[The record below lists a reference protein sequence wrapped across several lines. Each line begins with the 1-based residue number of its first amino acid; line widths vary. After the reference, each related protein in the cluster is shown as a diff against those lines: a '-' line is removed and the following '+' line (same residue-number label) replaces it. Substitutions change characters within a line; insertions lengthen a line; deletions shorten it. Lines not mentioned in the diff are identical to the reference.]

1 MSSGTWRQRL
11 RELMADFARRQSEA
25 TAKANGIKVDR
36 VAVARAWQAE
46 LVDNG
51 LAGPGW
57 PKSAGGLELSLE
69 DQLDYY
75 RMTSAAGMPAHPC
88 QISFIVA
95 PVLIKFGTPQQQKR
109 FLRPLLRADE
119 FWCQGFSEPGAGSD
133 LASLSTRAVRDGGV
147 YRVSGQKVWTTMA
160 NLADW
165 MFALVR
171 AGSPGRGSDGI
182 TYLLISMHSPGITVR
197 PLRDISGGVHFAEVF
212 FDDVEVPV
220 EHRVGEE
227 GNGWSI
233 MRTSLG
239 HERATAFL
247 ADEFKH
253 RRTADQVIEVLVEQG
268 LDSDPLVRQE
278 IARMESGVR
287 AIAANSARA
296 LGAVLRGEDPGGVAS
311 INRLV
316 KSEFE
321 QQMHALALRAAGP
334 RGMLGSRAP
343 GAVDGGRW
351 TYGYLNTRAS
361 TIGAGTAEIQ
371 RNTIAESVLGLPSH
385 REEGTR
391 SAAIRPGAPLAVAD
405 QSESE
410 VREVLAKALDAR
422 VNVDALLDPKRTGD
436 GGDSAVWSAL
446 VEFGLPGLALDE
458 SLGGAG
464 APPRL
469 LYAAIEEAARAL
481 APTPLVP
488 SVIALDVAVAVGADT
503 VAGRIASGAAA
514 AFVIPLD
521 DAGWVTAGTRLPRW
535 HAAQLSGQV
544 PLVVGAP
551 DAEVLLVLA
560 SSGTGEALVAVN
572 PASEG
577 VTVETEQPLDLTA
590 TVGSV
595 TFDRVAGHVLAD
607 GEELSRAMEYAR
619 LRALLAV
626 AADSVGVAAAALAMA
641 AAWAGEREQF
651 GRKIGSF
658 QAVSHR
664 CADMLVALEGA
675 RSQVFAAAEADE
687 LGDVDC
693 MLAAAAAFDAAV
705 FAAERSIQIH
715 GGIGFTWEHPAHLL
729 LRRARA
735 NAVAV
740 GCADALRDRAL
751 DTLLA
756 GRARDLAH
764 PANSL
769 S

>member
-1 MSSGTWRQRL
+1 MTEFGRHQA
-11 RELMADFARRQSEA
+11 E
-25 TAKANGIKVDR
+25 AKAEGVKVDR
-36 VAVARAWQAE
+36 IAVAKAWQAE

-57 PKSAGGLELSLE
+57 PKSVGGLELSLE
-69 DQLDYY
+69 EQLDYY
-75 RMTSAAGMPAHPC
+75 RMTTAAGMPAHPC
-88 QISFIVA
+88 QLSFIVA
-95 PVLIKFGTPQQQKR
+95 PVIIKFGTPQQR
-109 FLRPLLRADE
+109 HRLLRPLLRADE

-133 LASLSTRAVRDGGV
+133 LASLSTRAVRDGDA
-147 YRVSGQKVWTTMA
+147 YRVTGQKVWTTMA

-171 AGSPGRGSDGI
+171 TGEPGRGSDGI

-197 PLRDISGGVHFAEVF
+197 PLRDISGGAHFAEVF
-212 FDDVEVPV
+212 FDDVEVPL

-227 GNGWSI
+227 GKGWSI

-253 RRTADQVIEVLVEQG
+253 RRTVDRVLDLLVEQG
-268 LDSDPLVRQE
+268 MDANPLVRQE

-296 LGAVLRGEDPGGVAS
+296 LDAVLRGEDPGGVAS
-311 INRLV
+311 VNRLV

-321 QQMHALALRAAGP
+321 QQMHTLALRAAGP
-334 RGMLGSRAP
+334 YGMLGSRAA

-351 TYGYLNTRAS
+351 TYGYLKTRAS

-385 REEGTR
+385 RGEGTR
-391 SAAIRPGAPLAVAD
+391 SAAVVPGAPLAVAD
-405 QSESE
+405 ESESE
-410 VREVLAKALDAR
+410 LREVLAKALDAR
-422 VNVDALLDPKRTGD
+422 VKVEALLDAKRASNAGD
-436 GGDSAVWSAL
+436 PAVWSAL
-446 VEFGLPGLALDE
+446 VEFGLPGLAVDE

-469 LYAAIEEAARAL
+469 LYAAIEETAKAL
-481 APTPLVP
+481 APAPLVP
-488 SVIALDVAVAVGADT
+488 SVTALEVAAAVGAAAT
-503 VAGRIASGAAA
+503 ARRIASGAPATFA
-514 AFVIPLD
+514 IPLD
-521 DAGWVTAGTRLPRW
+521 DAGWVTTGTQLPHW
-535 HAAQLSGQV
+535 GGTLSGTV
-544 PLVVGAP
+544 HLVAGAP

-560 SSGTGEALVAVN
+560 SSGDGEVLVAVDAAG
-572 PASEG
+572 PAVS
-577 VTVETEQPLDLTA
+577 VEPEQPLDLTA

-595 TFDRVAGHVLAD
+595 SFDAAPGEVLAE
-607 GEELSRAMEYAR
+607 GEDLGHALEKAR
-619 LRALLAV
+619 RRALLAV
-626 AADSVGVAAAALAMA
+626 AADSIGVAAGALAMA
-641 AAWAGEREQF
+641 VTWAGEREQF

-664 CADMLVALEGA
+664 CADILVALEAA
-675 RSQVFAAAEADE
+675 RSQALAAAEADE
-687 LGDVDC
+687 PSDVDC

-715 GGIGFTWEHPAHLL
+715 GSIGFTWEHPAHLL

-740 GCADALRDRAL
+740 GRPETLRDRAVVK
-751 DTLLA
+751 LLA
-756 GRARDLAH
+756 GRARQ
-764 PANSL
+764 
-769 S
+769 